1 MVYKHYM
8 SNPTSFEIE
17 RAVAFLT
24 SARLVTDIARQ
35 KADHD
40 LELNGKS
47 ISVKFQ
53 AIAGRTG
60 NLSVELLQEDTR
72 TGKTI
77 PGNFRLCTA
86 EWVFFVVPAAAARL
100 QVLCFKH
107 SVIDQLLTS
116 RRFRQVGLTPERL
129 EANRRAGRRYDN
141 AVSALL
147 PLREVATAATTS
159 FSFSYEELLKEEKF
173 RQFLTE
179 HPCNQKMW

>member
-1 MVYKHYM
+1 
-8 SNPTSFEIE
+8 
-17 RAVAFLT
+17 
-24 SARLVTDIARQ
+24 
-35 KADHD
+35 
-40 LELNGKS
+40 
-47 ISVKFQ
+47 
-53 AIAGRTG
+53 
-60 NLSVELLQEDTR
+60 
-72 TGKTI
+72 
-77 PGNFRLCTA
+77 
-86 EWVFFVVPAAAARL
+86 VFFVVPAAAARL